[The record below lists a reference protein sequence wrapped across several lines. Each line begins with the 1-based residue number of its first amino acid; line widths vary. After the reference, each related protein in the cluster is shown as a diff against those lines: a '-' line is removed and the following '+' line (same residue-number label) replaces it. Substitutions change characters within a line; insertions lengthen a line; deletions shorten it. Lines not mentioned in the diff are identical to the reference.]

1 MIQKRQVTPGAAAV
15 SKNQEEEKKG
25 EDTTPTTPVDLIQTL
40 NDDEK
45 LALKLEADKKK
56 VDKSV
61 LKIVR

>member
-1 MIQKRQVTPGAAAV
+1 MTPLG

-25 EDTTPTTPVDLIQTL
+25 EDITPTTPVDLIQNL

-45 LALKLEADKKK
+45 LALKLEADKKR

>member
-1 MIQKRQVTPGAAAV
+1 MTPLG

-25 EDTTPTTPVDLIQTL
+25 EDITPTAPVDLIQNL

-45 LALKLEADKKK
+45 LALKLEADKKR

>member
-1 MIQKRQVTPGAAAV
+1 MIQKRQVTPGAAAA